1 MPDLFTADSAEPIS
15 EAELRSLIAR
25 HLPAWQTACDA
36 DDADSIVLREASFG
50 SSTRE
55 LFLFA
60 CAIKYAAAKG
70 KHVHVAAGS
79 GRIRRGP
86 ETVLSEAA
94 LGSVYRERTPLKRR
108 TPVRRGGAK
117 RTNPKR

>member
-1 MPDLFTADSAEPIS
+1 MPEVFAADSAEPIS

-25 HLPAWQTACDA
+25 HLPAWQQACDA
-36 DDADSIVLREASFG
+36 DDAESIVLHEASFG

-70 KHVHVAAGS
+70 KHVHVATGP
-79 GRIRRGP
+79 GRVRRAP
-86 ETVLSEAA
+86 ETVLPEAA
-94 LGSVYRERTPLKRR
+94 LGSVYREDTPLKRH
-108 TPVRRGGAK
+108 PVHRGGAK
-117 RTNPKR
+117 RAKIKK